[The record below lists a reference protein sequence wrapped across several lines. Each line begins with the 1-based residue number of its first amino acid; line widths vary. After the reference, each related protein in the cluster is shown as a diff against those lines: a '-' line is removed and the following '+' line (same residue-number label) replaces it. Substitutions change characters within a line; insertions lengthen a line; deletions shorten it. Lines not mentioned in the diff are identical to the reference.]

1 MEALG
6 WAATGLSVTYKL
18 PQIYLLYVEKS
29 HQGLSL
35 TGITANGL
43 ACAFYA
49 AHGYFI
55 QDLPVFLMGV
65 ISFLQSA
72 CLVTFYF
79 AYRAHKNKKEI
90 DEEKENI

>member
-1 MEALG
+1 MEAFG
-6 WAATGLSVTYKL
+6 WAATGLSVTCKL

-35 TGITANGL
+35 AAMIANGL

-55 QDLPVFLMGV
+55 DDPPVMFMGV
-65 ISFLQSA
+65 ISFLQSV
-72 CLVTFYF
+72 CLVAMYF
-79 AYRAHKNKKEI
+79 AYRNVHKQN
-90 DEEKENI
+90 EEKT